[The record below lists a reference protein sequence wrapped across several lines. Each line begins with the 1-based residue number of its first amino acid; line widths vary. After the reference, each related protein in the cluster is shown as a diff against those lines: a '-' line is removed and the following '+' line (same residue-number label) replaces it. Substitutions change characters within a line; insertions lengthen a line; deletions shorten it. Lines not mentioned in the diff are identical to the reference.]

1 MARTAKAL
9 RLWQKNYVRDTRMQL
24 LMAQDTVM
32 LLDAAQEE
40 RQLEPDELEL
50 RKALKSRIL
59 GLVVIERIRARQ
71 LARVN
76 WIRVGDA
83 NTRFF
88 HLKTNARRRKN
99 FIPSLAGAHGIATE
113 HGHNAAVIKDFF
125 GSLLGTSA
133 PAAHTMDWD
142 ALGLPSLD
150 LSELDEAFT
159 PEEILAAIADMPA
172 DRAPGPD
179 GFSGAFFKA
188 AAPII
193 THDLV
198 LAFQQLFQLN
208 RTSLHKMNEAHRL
221 IAMAVEDGVLSRLP
235 GQANGVRTSLYADD
249 DVFFIRPVKEE
260 FEAIHQILQYF
271 GDVTGLCVNF
281 AKTSVIPIRCEAF
294 DVPDIVSPLGARI
307 AALPCK
313 FLGLPLSLRKLR
325 KVDFQPLLDRIAS
338 RLACWKAKL
347 LSATGRLVLLNAV
360 LSALV
365 ADKYGVATLRP
376 DAWNLPLASL
386 PSWLVSISALV
397 GVPAKTAKSLA
408 LLVIWA
414 IWRERNARIF
424 RDLHRSPDAAAREVF
439 DEAASWTL
447 AGCRHI

>member
-1 MARTAKAL
+1 
-9 RLWQKNYVRDTRMQL
+9 
-24 LMAQDTVM
+24 
-32 LLDAAQEE
+32 
-40 RQLEPDELEL
+40 
-50 RKALKSRIL
+50 
-59 GLVVIERIRARQ
+59 
-71 LARVN
+71 
-76 WIRVGDA
+76 
-83 NTRFF
+83 
-88 HLKTNARRRKN
+88 
-99 FIPSLAGAHGIATE
+99 
-113 HGHNAAVIKDFF
+113 
-125 GSLLGTSA
+125 
-133 PAAHTMDWD
+133 MDWD

-179 GFSGAFFKA
+179 GFSGAFFRA

-208 RTSLHKMNEAHRL
+208 RTSLHKMNEAHVVLIPKCDGADTIGDFRPISLLHSFAKLFMKVLASRLAKRIDDLVSPAQSAFIKGRSIQDNFLLVQGQPLQRL

-235 GQANGVRTSLYADD
+235 GQANGVRTSMYADD
-249 DVFFIRPVKEE
+249 AVFFIRPVKEE
-260 FEAIHQILQYF
+260 FEAIRQILQRF

-294 DVPDIVSPLGARI
+294 DVPDIVSPLGAWI

-347 LSATGRLVLLNAV
+347 LSAAGRLVLLNAV
-360 LSALV
+360 LSALSV
-365 ADKYGVATLRP
+365 YWISVHAMP
-376 DAWNLPLASL
+376 AWVQKEIDRIRRA
-386 PSWLVSISALV
+386 WL
-397 GVPAKTAKSLA
+397 
-408 LLVIWA
+408 
-414 IWRERNARIF
+414 WRGEETC
-424 RDLHRSPDAAAREVF
+424 H
-439 DEAASWTL
+439 
-447 AGCRHI
+447 GGHC